1 MIGGRIC
8 GHVPPASFISSSHE
22 VVIRFRSDRAKEK
35 NGYKII
41 VEEIGKINYI
51 FELSNSVANL
61 KETKIYQSFLT
72 NKYFSFQIQLNV
84 IANSMMVALVT
95 TESCVWKNMNQRT
108 I

>member
-51 FELSNSVANL
+51 YKLAHL
-61 KETKIYQSFLT
+61 
-72 NKYFSFQIQLNV
+72 
-84 IANSMMVALVT
+84 
-95 TESCVWKNMNQRT
+95 
-108 I
+108 